1 MTMVSTNQVSSTR
14 KMEYIKSR
22 FVSLRDNL
30 VISKS
35 VESQYEKNDDMLQM
49 LILDFLS
56 EIGGPS
62 EEQIDNYN
70 IMKIKTNFFIDEIDF
85 HLRGDVTSE
94 QLMVCVATLLS

>member
-1 MTMVSTNQVSSTR
+1 
-14 KMEYIKSR
+14 MEYIKSR

-30 VISKS
+30 
-35 VESQYEKNDDMLQM
+35 M

-94 QLMVCVATLLS
+94 QLMEYLGVYAIFYHRSRTELMKLLHEMCPNRHLNW